1 MWLVERRQRGEV
13 PRLAVV
19 VGMAERDFY
28 KILGV
33 PRTATEAEIR
43 KAYKT
48 LARKYHPDKNQGDKA
63 AEERFKDISHA
74 RDILLNKKK
83 RELYDEFGELG
94 LKEGFNA
101 DAFRQYRS
109 GTGGGGFAGFGG
121 AGPRDLSDLEEL
133 LGGLRGSG
141 FGRGGFG
148 GFHDFVGGET
158 VQELFRQRGGRGGS
172 SKSAGPKSE
181 LVSELTLGFIEALRG
196 GEREVLL
203 AVPGEHDPRSLRV
216 RIPAGVKDGGQIRLR
231 GQGLNGGDVVLK
243 IHVDNHPILRRE
255 GDDLHMV
262 VPVTVGEAYRGAKIN
277 VPTLEGE
284 VSLTIPKGARSGAKL
299 RLRGKGVQKSEG
311 SGDLIVTLQI
321 RLPEVESEAADR
333 AIAELDA
340 LYGDGPRSGL
350 RI

>member
-1 MWLVERRQRGEV
+1 
-13 PRLAVV
+13 
-19 VGMAERDFY
+19 MAERDFY

-33 PRTATEAEIR
+33 PRTASEAELR
-43 KAYKT
+43 KAYKA

-83 RELYDEFGELG
+83 RDLYDEFGELG
-94 LKEGFNA
+94 LKDGFNP

-109 GTGGGGFAGFGG
+109 GGGGFAGGGG
-121 AGPRDLSDLEEL
+121 AGGPRDLSDLEEL

-158 VQELFRQRGGRGGS
+158 VQELFRQRGGRGGA
-172 SKSAGPKSE
+172 KAPGPKSE

-216 RIPAGVKDGGQIRLR
+216 RFPAGVKDGGQIRLR

-243 IHVDNHPILRRE
+243 IQVESHPILRRE
-255 GDDLHMV
+255 GEDLHMV

-299 RLRGKGVQKSEG
+299 RLRGKGVQKTEG

-333 AIAELDA
+333 AVEALDG
-340 LYGDGPRSGL
+340 LYGDGPRSAL

>member
-1 MWLVERRQRGEV
+1 
-13 PRLAVV
+13 
-19 VGMAERDFY
+19 
-28 KILGV
+28 
-33 PRTATEAEIR
+33 
-43 KAYKT
+43 
-48 LARKYHPDKNQGDKA
+48 
-63 AEERFKDISHA
+63 
-74 RDILLNKKK
+74 LNKKK
-83 RELYDEFGELG
+83 RDLYDEFGELG

-109 GTGGGGFAGFGG
+109 GGAGFGGG

-133 LGGLRGSG
+133 LGGLRGAG
-141 FGRGGFG
+141 FGRSGFG

-158 VQELFRQRGGRGGS
+158 VQELFKQRGRGSRGP
-172 SKSAGPKSE
+172 SAPKSE
-181 LVSELTLGFIEALRG
+181 LVSEVNLGFIEALRG
-196 GEREVLL
+196 GEREILL

-216 RIPAGVKDGGQIRLR
+216 RFPAGVKDGGQIRLR

-243 IHVDNHPILRRE
+243 IHVESHPMLRRE

-284 VSLTIPKGARSGAKL
+284 VSLTIPKGSRSGAKL

-311 SGDLIVTLQI
+311 AGDLIVTLQI
-321 RLPEVESEAADR
+321 RLPEVESDAVAR
-333 AIAELDA
+333 AVDALDA
-340 LYGDGPRSGL
+340 LYGDGPRSAL

>member
-1 MWLVERRQRGEV
+1 
-13 PRLAVV
+13 
-19 VGMAERDFY
+19 MAERDFY

-63 AEERFKDISHA
+63 AEEKFKDIAHA
-74 RDILLNKKK
+74 RDILQNKKK

-94 LKEGFNA
+94 LKDGFNP

-109 GTGGGGFAGFGG
+109 GGGAGGFGGFGG

-158 VQELFRQRGGRGGS
+158 VQELFRQRGRGNAPP
-172 SKSAGPKSE
+172 KNAAGPKSE

-203 AVPGEHDPRSLRV
+203 AVPGEYDPRSLRV
-216 RIPAGVKDGGQIRLR
+216 RFPAGVKDGGQIRLR

-243 IHVDNHPILRRE
+243 IHVESHPVLRRE

-284 VSLTIPKGARSGAKL
+284 VSLTIPKGARSGTKL
-299 RLRGKGVQKSEG
+299 RLRGKGVQKSDG

-333 AIAELDA
+333 AIAELDG

>member
-1 MWLVERRQRGEV
+1 
-13 PRLAVV
+13 
-19 VGMAERDFY
+19 MAERDFY

-33 PRTATEAEIR
+33 PRTASEAEIR

-48 LARKYHPDKNQGDKA
+48 LARKYHPDKNPGDKA
-63 AEERFKDISHA
+63 AEEKFKDISHA

-94 LKEGFNA
+94 LKDGFNPE
-101 DAFRQYRS
+101 AFRQYRS
-109 GTGGGGFAGFGG
+109 GGATGGFSGFGG
-121 AGPRDLSDLEEL
+121 FGGGGPRDLSDLEEL
-133 LGGLRGSG
+133 LGGLRGAG
-141 FGRGGFG
+141 FGRSGFG

-158 VQELFRQRGGRGGS
+158 VQELFRQRNRSGG
-172 SKSAGPKSE
+172 KSAGPKSE
-181 LVSELTLGFIEALRG
+181 LVSELTLGFVEALRG
-196 GEREVLL
+196 GERDVLL
-203 AVPGEHDPRSLRV
+203 AVPGEPEPRSLRV
-216 RIPAGVKDGGQIRLR
+216 RFPAGVKDGGQIRLR
-231 GQGLNGGDVVLK
+231 GQGINGGDVVLK
-243 IHVDNHPILRRE
+243 IHVESHPVLRRE

-262 VPVTVGEAYRGAKIN
+262 LPVTVGEAFRGAKIN

-299 RLRGKGVQKSEG
+299 RLRGKGVQKPDG

-321 RLPEVESEAADR
+321 RLPEVESEAANR
-333 AIAELDA
+333 AVDELER

>member
-1 MWLVERRQRGEV
+1 
-13 PRLAVV
+13 
-19 VGMAERDFY
+19 MAERDFY

-33 PRTATEAEIR
+33 SRTASEAEIR
-43 KAYKT
+43 KAYKA

-63 AEERFKDISHA
+63 AEEKFKDISHA

-83 RELYDEFGELG
+83 RDLYDEFGELG

-109 GTGGGGFAGFGG
+109 GGAGFGGGGFGG
-121 AGPRDLSDLEEL
+121 GGPRDLSDLEEL

-141 FGRGGFG
+141 FGRGGFS

-158 VQELFRQRGGRGGS
+158 VQELFRQRGRGGGG
-172 SKSAGPKSE
+172 KAPGPKSE
-181 LVSELTLGFIEALRG
+181 LVSELTLGFVEALRG

-216 RIPAGVKDGGQIRLR
+216 RFPAGVKDGGQIRLR

-243 IHVDNHPILRRE
+243 IHVEAHAVLRRE

-262 VPVTVGEAYRGAKIN
+262 VPVTVGEAHRGAKIS

-299 RLRGKGVQKSEG
+299 RLRGKGVQKAEG

-321 RLPEVESEAADR
+321 RLPEVEGEAVDR
-333 AIAELDA
+333 AVEALEG
-340 LYGDGPRSGL
+340 LYGDGPRTGL